1 VANALVLLVFLTS
14 VGTAA
19 CDLGAAA
26 DRGSAPASA
35 ALAVVIA
42 EMPDAV
48 RLHIQA
54 SGDVEAG
61 SVEVRFSG
69 RKMVVLARDAEGRPI
84 RSQSLR
90 LPEPVVEEGSS
101 AEYDALDHANT
112 GVVLPANGVV
122 GRLDGMF
129 SFRRFRSQQLLSV
142 STPAPRVWI
151 GSPR

>member
-1 VANALVLLVFLTS
+1 MAKALVLFVLLTS

-19 CDLGAAA
+19 CDPGY
-26 DRGSAPASA
+26 PASA
-35 ALAVVIA
+35 ALAVFIA

-54 SGDVEAG
+54 SEDVEAG

-90 LPEPVVEEGSS
+90 LSEPVVEEGSS
-101 AEYDALDHANT
+101 AEYDA
-112 GVVLPANGVV
+112 
-122 GRLDGMF
+122 DGALVMTL
-129 SFRRFRSQQLLSV
+129 RKQATAARAGEPEAAVR
-142 STPAPRVWI
+142 
-151 GSPR
+151 